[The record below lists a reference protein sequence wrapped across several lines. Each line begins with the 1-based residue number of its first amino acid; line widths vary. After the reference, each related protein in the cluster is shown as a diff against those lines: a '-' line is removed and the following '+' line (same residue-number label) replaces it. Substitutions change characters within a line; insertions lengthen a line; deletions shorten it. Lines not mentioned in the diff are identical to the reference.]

1 MQGFFPAS
9 STTPSHFFFFFFPPA
24 TTTTV
29 FYPSPSSLLLTIRGG
44 PASFFVCF
52 FFLGW
57 GRFAMRETRAAKV
70 QTWHDNPAMFLGEP
84 VPHTR
89 TNLPS
94 HQHRRYLPPALA
106 ERDWML
112 SSNNSLLR
120 DLWLICAC
128 PLVLS
133 RCLREWHS
141 WKTRRLFWHIKS
153 ENSPDIAWRIPK
165 SGMLMK
171 FGGVGVGGGKPN

>member
-1 MQGFFPAS
+1 M
-9 STTPSHFFFFFFPPA
+9 TTRRCSWENL
-24 TTTTV
+24 
-29 FYPSPSSLLLTIRGG
+29 SR
-44 PASFFVCF
+44 
-52 FFLGW
+52 
-57 GRFAMRETRAAKV
+57 TRV
-70 QTWHDNPAMFLGEP
+70 QT
-84 VPHTR
+84 
-89 TNLPS
+89 LPS

-120 DLWLICAC
+120 DLWLMCAC

-165 SGMLMK
+165 SRMLMK
-171 FGGVGVGGGKPN
+171 FGGGEPKLCRAGKAKWVHQKKKHTGCYVSFCRFSFQCFAACFRWLQQNSPTQRAERGRALLPEWHQLDARTELTHQGD